1 MRKFLGYLR
10 TFQSLQ
16 DFTKKASNYYLP
28 SLVYGKALGYGFN
41 VPAKSAQKTQFFMVF
56 LMICISYLSETH
68 RYAVFKSVLL
78 QNPRIFKAA
87 QLKALLYLSG
97 KILVASYKSA
107 NSYLFSIHC
116 RLEPN
121 LRSILSNFHHFL
133 TPAHGNISN
142 EYFNIFIPF
151 FRYKTVACLAW
162 VLRVLQHLQYWDNL
176 LLSPPFGTRNFG
188 TIYYCQHPQFKSP
201 KYGCVQNCREIE
213 IVER

>member
-1 MRKFLGYLR
+1 MCHSTYRWG
-10 TFQSLQ
+10 
-16 DFTKKASNYYLP
+16 NY
-28 SLVYGKALGYGFN
+28 SRE
-41 VPAKSAQKTQFFMVF
+41 
-56 LMICISYLSETH
+56 ETIQGQRLFVEI
-68 RYAVFKSVLL
+68 RYTIFKSVLL
-78 QNPRIFKAA
+78 HNLLIFKAA

-107 NSYLFSIHC
+107 NSYLFLIHC

-151 FRYKTVACLAW
+151 FRYKTVAYLAW

-213 IVER
+213 IVSFRYCREMKASFRNYREIFPSEIKFSKSQRN